1 MSSRT
6 PFKDVIGNKQ
16 ALLFDGATGTELYNR
31 GMFINRCFEDAN
43 LNNPSLVKEL
53 HADYVKAGAQV
64 ISTNSWGANSFKL
77 RGHNLNDKTYEI
89 NKRAAEI
96 AREVIEDDGYV
107 AGSVGPLGVRIEP
120 WGPTSFEQAKDG
132 FKEQIK
138 GLVDGGV
145 DVISLET
152 FGDISEL
159 QQAIIAAREVA
170 SDIPVMAMITIN
182 TEGQLPIGTPVEWAI
197 KKINDWGVDALGFNC
212 SVGPQPVMSAVNK
225 ILSLVNC
232 PIIVQPNAGLPKQVD
247 GHVQYTCAHP
257 NIWHSSP
264 STSWRLVF
272 NSSVGA
278 AVLLRSISKACLRR
292 FDTRMPCAFLRQVK
306 VTSSL
311 MLKFPDQTL
320 FVRKAAS
327 ACP

>member
-1 MSSRT
+1 M
-6 PFKDVIGNKQ
+6 
-16 ALLFDGATGTELYNR
+16 
-31 GMFINRCFEDAN
+31 
-43 LNNPSLVKEL
+43 
-53 HADYVKAGAQV
+53 
-64 ISTNSWGANSFKL
+64 
-77 RGHNLNDKTYEI
+77 
-89 NKRAAEI
+89 
-96 AREVIEDDGYV
+96 
-107 AGSVGPLGVRIEP
+107 
-120 WGPTSFEQAKDG
+120 
-132 FKEQIK
+132 
-138 GLVDGGV
+138 

-247 GHVQYTCAHP
+247 GRTIYVHL

-264 STSWRLVF
+264 RISWRLVF

-278 AVLLRSISKACLRR
+278 AVLPAYQKHVSGVSTPECHAR
-292 FDTRMPCAFLRQVK
+292 FETSE